1 MTPPVLVLAGVG
13 LGLGATWWGAG
24 RMFHRAL
31 LRGLRAPR
39 VPHDPLGPCG
49 APAAPA
55 AQAADGLH
63 VRPSPPSPTSAPS
76 LSPDA
81 GWPAGPALQ
90 TLRLATGQGK
100 QLAAWVAWSAPRPPG
115 PLPAVLVMHGWGA
128 NASMMAPV
136 AAPLQAA
143 GMAVLLVDA
152 RCHGDSDDE
161 RFTSL
166 PRFAEDIA
174 TGLRWLR
181 AQPGIDRQ
189 RLALL
194 GHSVGAAAALLHV
207 AGRAGQGGDD
217 GIRAVVS
224 LSAFAHP
231 HEVMRRWLAEHH
243 LPYPVL
249 GWAVLRQ
256 VQRVIG
262 ARFDDIAPLHTLARL
277 RCPVLLVHGR
287 DDRTVPFDDA
297 RRLLRV
303 ARQGRLLAVSG
314 DHDLRGAL
322 APLAGDI
329 VGFLRGAL
337 QRRPPTV
344 PDELPDAKFNALP
357 ATWSMAAAPAVVPVV
372 VPSVVPVG

>member
-1 MTPPVLVLAGVG
+1 MTDPTRMVAGAG
-13 LGLGATWWGAG
+13 LGLAAACWGAG
-24 RMFHRAL
+24 RLFHHAL

-39 VPHDPLGPCG
+39 VPHDPHGPY
-49 APAAPA
+49 
-55 AQAADGLH
+55 
-63 VRPSPPSPTSAPS
+63 RPQGPQGP
-76 LSPDA
+76 
-81 GWPAGPALQ
+81 PAGGRRAPIPALKA
-90 TLRLATGQGK
+90 LRLATGQGK
-100 QLAAWVAWSAPRPPG
+100 QLAAWLAWPVPRPAG
-115 PLPAVLVMHGWGA
+115 PVPAVLVMHGWGA

-136 AAPLQAA
+136 VAPLQAA

-161 RFTSL
+161 RFSSM

-181 AQPGIDRQ
+181 AQPGIDSQ

-207 AGRAGQGGDD
+207 AGLAGQGGDD
-217 GIRAVVS
+217 DVRAVVS

-231 HEVMRRWLAEHH
+231 QEVMRRWLAEHR

-249 GWAVLRQ
+249 GWAVLRH

-262 ARFDDIAPLHTLARL
+262 ARFDDIAPLHTLAQL

-297 RRLLRV
+297 RRLLQV
-303 ARQGRLLAVSG
+303 ARHGRLLAVAG
-314 DHDLRGAL
+314 DHDLRDALAPHAGEIVAFLQGAL
-322 APLAGDI
+322 AQRWA
-329 VGFLRGAL
+329 V
-337 QRRPPTV
+337 RRPPAAGAARSGTSG
-344 PDELPDAKFNALP
+344 LAGLP
-357 ATWSMAAAPAVVPVV
+357 ASRLPEPL
-372 VPSVVPVG
+372 SIRR